1 MSWIISFIELLLCL
15 KTLFFYSIQ
24 LSMLKSIST
33 LNVKFLRFQLAK
45 LSISEETNEKEI
57 HFTQTVCNIQ
67 LRRQIL
73 VFCRLHK
80 HSILVSLSFS
90 LSLSLG
96 LVLYRN
102 ASISFRKERFFL
114 KNCLLRMSQSAIS
127 MPLGGE
133 TDDHH
138 YNPAIRISSGCN
150 YCHIWHLLESINFN
164 TLTNPPLRKSQTFE
178 QGNNLNKWATLCLH
192 CIDKIV

>member
-1 MSWIISFIELLLCL
+1 MCSPARHHTWNQSQSQTYVFFLNWISNLWKCEQSSRDVLNHFLHRIATVFENVIFLLN
-15 KTLFFYSIQ
+15 
-24 LSMLKSIST
+24 SMLKSIST

-90 LSLSLG
+90 LSLG

-102 ASISFRKERFFL
+102 ASISFRKER
-114 KNCLLRMSQSAIS
+114 KN
-127 MPLGGE
+127 
-133 TDDHH
+133 
-138 YNPAIRISSGCN
+138 
-150 YCHIWHLLESINFN
+150 
-164 TLTNPPLRKSQTFE
+164 
-178 QGNNLNKWATLCLH
+178 
-192 CIDKIV
+192 V

>member
-1 MSWIISFIELLLCL
+1 MPWLISFIELLLCL
-15 KTLFFYSIQ
+15 KMYFFYSIQ

-80 HSILVSLSFS
+80 HSILVALSKSRLIPQRFNFS
-90 LSLSLG
+90 WE
-96 LVLYRN
+96 
-102 ASISFRKERFFL
+102 RKEEHFLQFIFCVIGVRFIQRNHTEWQWLSSFFCRDERWPVFREL
-114 KNCLLRMSQSAIS
+114 IRSSKTIFGHLATVTRWR
-127 MPLGGE
+127 
-133 TDDHH
+133 
-138 YNPAIRISSGCN
+138 PAQM
-150 YCHIWHLLESINFN
+150 L
-164 TLTNPPLRKSQTFE
+164 
-178 QGNNLNKWATLCLH
+178 
-192 CIDKIV
+192 